1 MKRPT
6 PSTPVTDGADRTTR
20 LDLPRFRVSHAVF
33 PPDHRIPSHFH
44 ERACVSVILRGRFL
58 QAFPTR
64 ECDCRPA
71 GVIVKPGGA
80 RHEDRWYSVETSH
93 LIVEPDPERR
103 DELGDAARALDR
115 VKHVHDPGLGALA
128 EAVRRELAVP
138 GGLTELSVES
148 LVLDLLVRLV
158 RGRGAEPDGGV
169 PPEWLERVRESLH
182 DRYAES
188 VRLADLAREAGVH
201 PSHLSRSFS
210 RFFGTGLG
218 DYLRALRIAAAR
230 RELETTDRPIAR
242 IALRTGFSDQSH
254 LTRWLK
260 RATGMTPGQYRA
272 AHRHA

>member
-1 MKRPT
+1 
-6 PSTPVTDGADRTTR
+6 
-20 LDLPRFRVSHAVF
+20 
-33 PPDHRIPSHFH
+33 
-44 ERACVSVILRGRFL
+44 
-58 QAFPTR
+58 
-64 ECDCRPA
+64 
-71 GVIVKPGGA
+71 
-80 RHEDRWYSVETSH
+80 
-93 LIVEPDPERR
+93 
-103 DELGDAARALDR
+103 
-115 VKHVHDPGLGALA
+115 
-128 EAVRRELAVP
+128 
-138 GGLTELSVES
+138 
-148 LVLDLLVRLV
+148 
-158 RGRGAEPDGGV
+158 V